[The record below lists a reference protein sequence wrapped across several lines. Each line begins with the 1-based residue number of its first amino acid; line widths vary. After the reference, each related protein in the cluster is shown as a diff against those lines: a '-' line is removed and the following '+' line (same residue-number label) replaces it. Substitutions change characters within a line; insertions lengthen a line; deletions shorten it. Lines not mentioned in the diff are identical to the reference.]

1 MKNEDMQIFCELEKK
16 KGVARIPHFF
26 LLKTSSCPDR

>member
-16 KGVARIPHFF
+16 KGVARIPHF